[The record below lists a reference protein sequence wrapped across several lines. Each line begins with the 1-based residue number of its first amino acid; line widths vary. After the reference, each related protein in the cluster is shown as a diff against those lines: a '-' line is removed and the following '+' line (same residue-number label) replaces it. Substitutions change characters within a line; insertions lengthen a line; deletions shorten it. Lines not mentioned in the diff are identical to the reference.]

1 MKRGSE
7 MYIADTI
14 SRAYLSAPNQASVFI
29 VVENVKQTKHLSI
42 SPKRLQVIQEKT
54 RDDVTF

>member
-1 MKRGSE
+1 

-14 SRAYLSAPNQASVFI
+14 SRAYLSAPNQVSVFI

-42 SPKRLQVIQEKT
+42 STKRLQEIQEKT

>member
-1 MKRGSE
+1 

-14 SRAYLSAPNQASVFI
+14 SRAYLSAPKQVSVFI

-42 SPKRLQVIQEKT
+42 SPKRLQEIQEKT